1 MEWYKPDDR
10 WEIWDIKSKED
21 FVEKFVVEG
30 KFHSKVPSDIV
41 EAFKTVSYLMAH
53 AYFYYPIYD
62 EAMSKALLVMEMAV
76 KFKAKELAVNLKLEP
91 NKKGDVYDKKLYQ
104 VIEEICERKHLKFL
118 QPEFDRA
125 RNMRNSKMHP
135 DKHVI
140 MGAMGFTNGNVMLFV
155 NIINKLFLSEK
166 ELNYN
171 ALEYEKLST
180 KMLKFKQGLFR
191 LDFEFGPTLIT
202 TIYDFKYIKHKDSEI
217 LLLYVQPILNNFKSN
232 IEKYNYEVLVLA
244 LKEFEIKGHKLKGI
258 DINNKPINIYPNQ
271 KEENIIVWKSFLEEY
286 DEVNFNLKEQFQIE
300 TSRMALWRY
309 EELIYENCWD

>member
-1 MEWYKPDDR
+1 MEWYQPDKR
-10 WEIWDIKSKED
+10 WEIWDIKTKEE
-21 FVEKFVVEG
+21 FVDKFVVPG
-30 KFHSKVPSDIV
+30 KFHNKVPQDVV

-180 KMLKFKQGLFR
+180 KMSKFKQGLFR

-258 DINNKPINIYPNQ
+258 DINNKPINIYSNQ
-271 KEENIIVWKSFLEEY
+271 KEENIIVWKSFLQEY

-309 EELIYENCWD
+309 EELIYQNCWD

>member
-30 KFHSKVPSDIV
+30 KFHSKVPGDIV

-53 AYFYYPIYD
+53 AYFYYSIYD
-62 EAMSKALLVMEMAV
+62 EAMSKALLVMEMVV
-76 KFKAKELAVNLKLEP
+76 KLKAKELAIDLKLEP

-104 VIEEICERKHLKFL
+104 VIKEICEHKHLKFL

-125 RNMRNSKMHP
+125 RNMRNAKMHP
-135 DKHVI
+135 DKHSI
-140 MGAMGFTNGNVMLFV
+140 MGAMGFTNGNAMLFV
-155 NIINKLFLSEK
+155 NVINKLFLSKE
-166 ELNYN
+166 ELNHN
-171 ALEYEKLST
+171 ALENENLS
-180 KMLKFKQGLFR
+180 KKISKFKQGLFR
-191 LDFEFGPTLIT
+191 LDFEFGPILIT
-202 TIYDFKYIKHKDSEI
+202 TIYDFKYIKHKESEI
-217 LLLYVQPILNNFKSN
+217 LLLYVQPVLNNFKST

-244 LKEFEIKGHKLKGI
+244 LKGFEINGHSLKGI
-258 DINNKPINIYPNQ
+258 DVNNKTLNIYPNQ
-271 KEENIIVWKSFLEEY
+271 KEENIEVWTYFLQEY
-286 DEVNFNLKEQFQIE
+286 NEANSGLIEQFQIE

>member
-1 MEWYKPDDR
+1 MEWYQPDKR
-10 WEIWDIKSKED
+10 WEIWDIKTKEE
-21 FVEKFVVEG
+21 FVDKFVVPG
-30 KFHSKVPSDIV
+30 KFHNKVPQDVV

-140 MGAMGFTNGNVMLFV
+140 MLCS
-155 NIINKLFLSEK
+155 L
-166 ELNYN
+166 
-171 ALEYEKLST
+171 
-180 KMLKFKQGLFR
+180 
-191 LDFEFGPTLIT
+191 
-202 TIYDFKYIKHKDSEI
+202 
-217 LLLYVQPILNNFKSN
+217 
-232 IEKYNYEVLVLA
+232 
-244 LKEFEIKGHKLKGI
+244 
-258 DINNKPINIYPNQ
+258 
-271 KEENIIVWKSFLEEY
+271 
-286 DEVNFNLKEQFQIE
+286 
-300 TSRMALWRY
+300 
-309 EELIYENCWD
+309 